1 MSKEFRPDTIC
12 VPGRMETKRKVSEST
27 ADLSEHYI

>member
-12 VPGRMETKRKVSEST
+12 VQAGWKPKKGGAEST
-27 ADLSEHYI
+27 ADLSEHDI